1 MPTKRFPRGRTPALP
16 WWSCIVRFHLSL
28 RHLTL
33 AGGSVTLPYGG
44 WGRFR
49 EALGF
54 TARIPH
60 PPIPSS
66 EGKGSAGFCDKNWD
80 SLFTFRGFSCIV
92 TPEQSRRQRVKCHR
106 DGEFARRTKEI
117 STMLSP
123 HPLLHTGNPP
133 LCSNDTR
140 SGEWSAVYCCPFP
153 TGDPYPDSLAALR
166 RGGFFVYGCTGLC
179 PD

>member
-1 MPTKRFPRGRTPALP
+1 MQVGSTKPQIQPLTRQGNHRYLIGGVMTPPYRVRCIYICCSGIRGQ
-16 WWSCIVRFHLSL
+16 
-28 RHLTL
+28 
-33 AGGSVTLPYGG
+33 
-44 WGRFR
+44 
-49 EALGF
+49 
-54 TARIPH
+54 
-60 PPIPSS
+60 
-66 EGKGSAGFCDKNWD
+66 GKGSAGFCDKNWD